1 MSLETEGISDWGIM
15 IHLFFLHLPTQK
27 RCWSFFISLGRKAR
41 EGLDSIFQGEHARCI
56 PHILLASSS
65 EVVSSLSRPRPAS
78 LDQPQPASKKHTHKS
93 YIIIPGKTP
102 LTQDCSFSGMGTRS
116 REFPIFSASYR
127 KAQNWGKRI
136 VFLKKCFWERFYITI
151 VLVVSRKQQSST
163 DKFNLA
169 RQMAKA

>member
-1 MSLETEGISDWGIM
+1 MSPGMLGISDWGIM

-102 LTQDCSFSGMGTRS
+102 LTQDCSFFSQLRSQPGTRS
-116 REFPIFSASYR
+116 CEFPIFSVAPFCIRVY
-127 KAQNWGKRI
+127 
-136 VFLKKCFWERFYITI
+136 LKKFIFPLKILLI
-151 VLVVSRKQQSST
+151 
-163 DKFNLA
+163 N
-169 RQMAKA
+169 

>member
-1 MSLETEGISDWGIM
+1 M

-78 LDQPQPASKKHTHKS
+78 LHQPRPASKKHTHKS

-102 LTQDCSFSGMGTRS
+102 LTQDCSFFSQLGAQLGTRS
-116 REFPIFSASYR
+116 REFPIFSVAPFAS
-127 KAQNWGKRI
+127 GCVRI
-136 VFLKKCFWERFYITI
+136 SKK
-151 VLVVSRKQQSST
+151 LL
-163 DKFNLA
+163 LA
-169 RQMAKA
+169 IKMFCKILYS

>member
-1 MSLETEGISDWGIM
+1 MSLGKLGISDQGIM

-102 LTQDCSFSGMGTRS
+102 LTQDCSF
-116 REFPIFSASYR
+116 FSQLLESQGHAPVNSQFSQYS
-127 KAQNWGKRI
+127 A
-136 VFLKKCFWERFYITI
+136 FYIR
-151 VLVVSRKQQSST
+151 VCQVFKSRSDCKPI
-163 DKFNLA
+163 K
-169 RQMAKA
+169 RYV

>member
-1 MSLETEGISDWGIM
+1 MSPGMLGISDQGIM

-102 LTQDCSFSGMGTRS
+102 LTQDCSF
-116 REFPIFSASYR
+116 FSQLLGQGHAPVNSQFSQQR
-127 KAQNWGKRI
+127 LLHFRVWQN
-136 VFLKKCFWERFYITI
+136 VLEHFLCFQGSKPSCEIPK
-151 VLVVSRKQQSST
+151 VLLSM
-163 DKFNLA
+163 FI
-169 RQMAKA
+169 

>member
-1 MSLETEGISDWGIM
+1 M

-102 LTQDCSFSGMGTRS
+102 LTQDCSFFSQLRSQPGTRS
-116 REFPIFSASYR
+116 CEFPIFSVAPFCIRVY
-127 KAQNWGKRI
+127 
-136 VFLKKCFWERFYITI
+136 LKKFIFPLKI
-151 VLVVSRKQQSST
+151 LP
-163 DKFNLA
+163 F
-169 RQMAKA
+169 

>member
-1 MSLETEGISDWGIM
+1 MELELGYGRVVIGRICPLGREGISDWGIM

-102 LTQDCSFSGMGTRS
+102 LTQDCSFFSQLRSQPGTRS
-116 REFPIFSASYR
+116 CEFPIFSVAPFCIRVY
-127 KAQNWGKRI
+127 
-136 VFLKKCFWERFYITI
+136 LKKCIFLLKILPF
-151 VLVVSRKQQSST
+151 
-163 DKFNLA
+163 
-169 RQMAKA
+169 

>member
-1 MSLETEGISDWGIM
+1 MSPGMLGISDWGIM

-102 LTQDCSFSGMGTRS
+102 LTQDCSFFSQLRSQPGTRS
-116 REFPIFSASYR
+116 CEFPIFSVAPFCIRVY
-127 KAQNWGKRI
+127 
-136 VFLKKCFWERFYITI
+136 LKKIYIPPLKI
-151 VLVVSRKQQSST
+151 LQ
-163 DKFNLA
+163 F
-169 RQMAKA
+169 

>member
-1 MSLETEGISDWGIM
+1 M

-65 EVVSSLSRPRPAS
+65 EVVSSLSQPRPAS

-102 LTQDCSFSGMGTRS
+102 LTQDCSFFSQLCSQPGTRS
-116 REFPIFSASYR
+116 CEFPIFSVAPFCIRVY
-127 KAQNWGKRI
+127 
-136 VFLKKCFWERFYITI
+136 LKKSIFPLKILPF
-151 VLVVSRKQQSST
+151 
-163 DKFNLA
+163 
-169 RQMAKA
+169 

>member
-1 MSLETEGISDWGIM
+1 MSPGMLGISDWGIM

-102 LTQDCSFSGMGTRS
+102 LTQDCSFFSQLRSQPGTRS
-116 REFPIFSASYR
+116 CEFPIFSVAPFCIRVY
-127 KAQNWGKRI
+127 
-136 VFLKKCFWERFYITI
+136 LKKFIFPLKI
-151 VLVVSRKQQSST
+151 LP
-163 DKFNLA
+163 F
-169 RQMAKA
+169 

>member
-1 MSLETEGISDWGIM
+1 M

-102 LTQDCSFSGMGTRS
+102 LTQDCSFFSQLRSQPGTRS
-116 REFPIFSASYR
+116 CEFPIFSVAPF
-127 KAQNWGKRI
+127 ALG
-136 VFLKKCFWERFYITI
+136 CTI
-151 VLVVSRKQQSST
+151 KN
-163 DKFNLA
+163 KFV
-169 RQMAKA
+169 